1 MKTIKI
7 LLLLTIG
14 LFSCDKEDVQPK
26 EEEEQLDCNCDRV
39 VSVQS
44 FNLPTTT
51 FWNYVTINDC
61 TQVQKSGTKYTE
73 VKLND
78 CI

>member
-14 LFSCDKEDVQPK
+14 LFPCSKEDVQPQ
-26 EEEEQLDCNCDRV
+26 EEEQVDCNCDRV

-44 FNLPTTT
+44 FNLTTGP
-51 FWNYVTINDC
+51 FYNYITI
-61 TQVQKSGTKYTE
+61 TTVHRSKKMEQFIIQ
-73 VKLND
+73 
-78 CI
+78 

>member
-14 LFSCDKEDVQPK
+14 FFSCSKEDIQPQ
-26 EEEEQLDCNCDRV
+26 EEVADCNCDRV

-44 FNLPTTT
+44 FNLPNST
-51 FWNYVTINDC
+51 FYTYLTINDC
-61 TQVQKSGTKYTE
+61 TQVQKDGTVYYPIA
-73 VKLND
+73 VGD
-78 CI
+78 CL

>member
-14 LFSCDKEDVQPK
+14 LFSCSKEDVQPK
-26 EEEEQLDCNCDRV
+26 EEEQVDCNCDRV

-44 FNLPTTT
+44 FNLPNST
-51 FWNYVTINDC
+51 FYTYVTINDC
-61 TQVQKSGTKYTE
+61 TQVQKDGTVYYPIA
-73 VKLND
+73 VGD
-78 CI
+78 CL

>member
-14 LFSCDKEDVQPK
+14 LFSCSKEDVQPQ
-26 EEEEQLDCNCDRV
+26 EEEQVDCNCDRV

-44 FNLPTTT
+44 FNLTTGP
-51 FWNYVTINDC
+51 FYNYITINDC
-61 TQVQKSGTKYTE
+61 TQIQKDGTVYYPIE
-73 VKLND
+73 VGD
-78 CI
+78 CL

>member
-14 LFSCDKEDVQPK
+14 LFSCDKEDVQSK
-26 EEEEQLDCNCDRV
+26 EEEQVDCNCDRV

-44 FNLPTTT
+44 FNLPNST
-51 FWNYVTINDC
+51 FYTYVTINDC
-61 TQVQKSGTKYTE
+61 TQVQKDGTVYYPIA
-73 VKLND
+73 VGD
-78 CI
+78 CL